1 MGSAGTGGMSE
12 RTPRA
17 HRPDSAP
24 QARRRA
30 RRLSG
35 RRARAVL
42 AIALTAIV
50 GLGLF
55 YEASAADIDL
65 VADSADLAASAPPS
79 PSVMPSASAVSS
91 VAAAVSPSSAPS
103 AAASAPS
110 PGTSLVPSTPAVAG
124 AASPTTNVYG
134 HDGVGMFS
142 PLVTGDPE
150 RVYVPDEATGTL
162 FVIDPRTYRIVAR
175 YHVGRSPEH
184 VTPDWGL
191 RRLYVEVA
199 FSDRLTII
207 DPGTARPVGYRT
219 VPGPYNLYFT
229 PDGSKAILILDSSIG
244 GTHQVSFYDRR
255 TWHLI
260 KRLAIPWPG
269 ADHLDFSADG
279 RYALLSTE
287 YSGFVVKV
295 DVVRMRVVTALYVG
309 GLPIDV
315 KLAPDGRSFYVANQG
330 RGGVSVIDP
339 VHMREIA
346 FIRTGRGAHGLAV
359 SRDARQLYVTNR
371 LAGTLSVIDF
381 RTRRVSATWRIGESP
396 DMIAV
401 SPDGTQLW
409 ISNRFN
415 GTVSVINAR
424 TGHRI
429 ALIRTGGRPHGL
441 AFFPEP
447 GRYSLGHNGV
457 FR

>member
-1 MGSAGTGGMSE
+1 
-12 RTPRA
+12 
-17 HRPDSAP
+17 
-24 QARRRA
+24 
-30 RRLSG
+30 
-35 RRARAVL
+35 
-42 AIALTAIV
+42 
-50 GLGLF
+50 
-55 YEASAADIDL
+55 
-65 VADSADLAASAPPS
+65 
-79 PSVMPSASAVSS
+79 
-91 VAAAVSPSSAPS
+91 
-103 AAASAPS
+103 
-110 PGTSLVPSTPAVAG
+110 
-124 AASPTTNVYG
+124 
-134 HDGVGMFS
+134 MFS
-142 PLVTGDPE
+142 PLVAGDPE

-162 FVIDPRTYRIVAR
+162 FVIDPRRYRIVAR

-184 VTPDWGL
+184 VTPDWAL
-191 RRLYVEVA
+191 RRLYVEVD
-199 FSDRLTII
+199 FSDRLLIV
-207 DPGTARPVGYRT
+207 DPRTSRPVGSVN

-229 PDGSKAILILDSSIG
+229 PDGSKAIVILDSARA

-255 TWHLI
+255 TW
-260 KRLAIPWPG
+260 RLLERLSIPWPG

-279 RYALLSTE
+279 RYVLLSTE

-295 DVVRMRVVTALYVG
+295 DVVAMRVVTALYVG

-315 KLAPDGRSFYVANQG
+315 KLAPDGSYFYVANQG
-330 RGGVSVIDP
+330 RGGVSVVDP
-339 VHMREIA
+339 VRMRQVA

-359 SRDARQLYVTNR
+359 SRDARHLYVTNR

-381 RTRRVSATWRIGESP
+381 ATRRVTATWRIGGSP

-415 GTVSVINAR
+415 GTISVIDAR
-424 TGHRI
+424 NGRRI